1 MPRKKREFAVP
12 VITEERVVTTEV
24 TDVDASTEQVMDQGS
39 SATGAAIIDEVSE
52 AAAVDAPPEV
62 APEATSEPE
71 PEVENEFANLPQ
83 RIRDEMAAGRR
94 ALERS

>member
-1 MPRKKREFAVP
+1 MPRKKRETAVP

-39 SATGAAIIDEVSE
+39 SATGAAIIDEVTE
-52 AAAVDAPPEV
+52 NPAVDATPQA
-62 APEATSEPE
+62 APELAPEPE
-71 PEVENEFANLPQ
+71 PEDEDEFANLPQ

-94 ALERS
+94 ALERK

>member
-12 VITEERVVTTEV
+12 VITEERVVTPEV
-24 TDVDASTEQVMDQGS
+24 TDAVAPTEQVMDQGS
-39 SATGAAIIDEVSE
+39 STAGAPAVDEVSE
-52 AAAVDAPPEV
+52 AAATDAPPEV
-62 APEATSEPE
+62 APEATPEPE
-71 PEVENEFANLPQ
+71 PEVEDEFAHLPQ

>member
-12 VITEERVVTTEV
+12 VITEERVVTPEV
-24 TDVDASTEQVMDQGS
+24 TDAVAPTEQVMDQGS
-39 SATGAAIIDEVSE
+39 STAGAPAVDEVSE

-62 APEATSEPE
+62 APEATPE
-71 PEVENEFANLPQ
+71 PEVEDEFANLPQ